1 MINIDNLLNDVYG
14 GGGGA
19 GIPAVSLPVTTPV
32 TPSTPVPPPT
42 TAPGVPGGA
51 MATRPSMSIYDVFK
65 NINNKTSYGSNTG
78 SPAAPGIPAMQGGGA
93 GGGWGGT
100 TLATTAQLL
109 NPVKGST
116 QVSRSLQDLLNPNSA
131 YVQNARQ
138 RGAEQAQA
146 RGGINSSIAAGASE
160 RAAMEAVQ
168 PLVQQAVDID
178 QQKYKL
184 LAEDYLA
191 QQGYKAQFGLA
202 DKQDATQRALAEY
215 NGGLQM
221 SLAQQRA
228 NTENWLSEQNFGR
241 AMFGQTFANS
251 MGMLN
256 MVQQYGLED
265 PELYTPE
272 VLSGYTNFFQQNM
285 NDLLSRYFGG

>member
-1 MINIDNLLNDVYG
+1 MINNDIFTDVFA
-14 GGGGA
+14 GGGA
-19 GIPAVSLPVTTPV
+19 GVPAVSLPVTTPA
-32 TPSTPVPPPT
+32 TPSTPVPAPT

-65 NINNKTSYGSNTG
+65 TINNKTNYGASSGGVPLVQAPNTG
-78 SPAAPGIPAMQGGGA
+78 GYS
-93 GGGWGGT
+93 GT
-100 TLATTAQLL
+100 SLASIEQLM
-109 NPVKGST
+109 NPVSGTT
-116 QVSRSLQDLLNPNSA
+116 QVSRSLQQLLNPNSA
-131 YVQNARQ
+131 YIQNARQ

-168 PLVQQAVDID
+168 PLVQQAVDVD

-191 QQGYKAQFGLA
+191 QQGYKAQSALA
-202 DKQDATQRALAEY
+202 DKSGA
-215 NGGLQM
+215 LQM
-221 SLAQQRA
+221 ALAQQQA
-228 NTENWLSEQNFGR
+228 NSENWLSEQNFGR

-251 MGMLN
+251 IGMLN

>member
-1 MINIDNLLNDVYG
+1 MINNDIFTDVFAG
-14 GGGGA
+14 GGTGV
-19 GIPAVSLPVTTPV
+19 PAVSLPVTTPA
-32 TPSTPVPPPT
+32 TPSTPVPAPT

-65 NINNKTSYGSNTG
+65 TINNKTNYGASSGGVPLVQAPNTG
-78 SPAAPGIPAMQGGGA
+78 GYS
-93 GGGWGGT
+93 GT
-100 TLATTAQLL
+100 SLASIEQLM
-109 NPVKGST
+109 NPVSGTT
-116 QVSRSLQDLLNPNSA
+116 QVSRSLQQLLNPNSA
-131 YVQNARQ
+131 YIQNARQ

-168 PLVQQAVDID
+168 PLVQQAVDVD

-191 QQGYKAQFGLA
+191 QQGYKAQSALA
-202 DKQDATQRALAEY
+202 DKSGA
-215 NGGLQM
+215 LQM
-221 SLAQQRA
+221 ALAQQQA
-228 NTENWLSEQNFGR
+228 NSENWLSEQNFGR